1 MILRA
6 VNGRGLWRS
15 RRTGMTAV
23 AGEAG
28 KKIRVELTWE
38 LRQQPLLQTTGSEN
52 STWGL
57 CVT

>member
-1 MILRA
+1 
-6 VNGRGLWRS
+6 
-15 RRTGMTAV
+15 MTAV